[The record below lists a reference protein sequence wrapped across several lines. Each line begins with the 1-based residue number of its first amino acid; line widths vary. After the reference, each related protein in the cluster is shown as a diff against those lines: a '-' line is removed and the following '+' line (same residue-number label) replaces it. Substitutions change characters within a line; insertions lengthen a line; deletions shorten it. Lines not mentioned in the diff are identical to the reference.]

1 MSATSEG
8 VGTALTRQG
17 LALQVL
23 SLRGKKMFDN
33 QIKYDGL
40 GGRDNAL
47 VINPPFGINIAYLY
61 IIFFFL
67 SIIYSLL
74 FFLYVVF
81 YSLMALHKIT
91 KSTIEMLSNCFCFV
105 VYYLL

>member
-61 IIFFFL
+61 ISFFFSL
-67 SIIYSLL
+67 SFIVYFFFFML
-74 FFLYVVF
+74 FSIL
-81 YSLMALHKIT
+81 
-91 KSTIEMLSNCFCFV
+91 
-105 VYYLL
+105 

>member
-23 SLRGKKMFDN
+23 SLRGKKKIFDN

-40 GGRDNAL
+40 GGRDNAPGNKPAL
-47 VINPPFGINIAYLY
+47 WNKHSIYYTHLY
-61 IIFFFL
+61 ISFFFL
-67 SIIYSLL
+67 YHL
-74 FFLYVVF
+74 
-81 YSLMALHKIT
+81 
-91 KSTIEMLSNCFCFV
+91 
-105 VYYLL
+105 